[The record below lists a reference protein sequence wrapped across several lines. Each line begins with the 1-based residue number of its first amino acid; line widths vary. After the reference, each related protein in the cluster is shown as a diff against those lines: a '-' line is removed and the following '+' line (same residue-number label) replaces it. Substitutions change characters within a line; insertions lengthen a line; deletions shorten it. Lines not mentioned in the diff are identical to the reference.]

1 MNRSLISV
9 AVLTALTGFG
19 LNAHAATELNSSTVL
34 PINNSTIS
42 EYFLNGDFDRS
53 AGKDENTNV
62 LINNAKVDL
71 AGFNFTL
78 EGTAVGE
85 ALTPGGMIKNVT
97 LENGKNVVIKQTGGD
112 CAIGNGVSKI
122 TANNITITSDKT
134 YAIYLEK
141 SGDKLTLDAGN
152 GGIANPADT
161 DNHVITIQG
170 AAGGSGIQIQ
180 KGATVKIVNFN
191 KLVVGT
197 VAGYRADGGYDHGY
211 GIQNAGGTL
220 NISGGEIVLNADER
234 SALRQTLGGA
244 TKITAEKLT
253 IDSTSIVNN
262 NDAYK
267 NSAVGIAEGSIDL
280 NVKEVVIK
288 VADKAGVDVA
298 SAINVSGTGSLNIQE
313 NETLTVDGDV
323 IVDGKLALDT
333 TKATVNG
340 DIVASEDGELN
351 LNGNLVF
358 NGENATIGNLT
369 GDNATFTIT
378 SADQIVELTNN
389 TTSLTLGAT
398 GELNDALGTAAFDKI
413 RLDGTQEGV
422 QLYLAEGESSQST
435 TATLD
440 AAGNITNVVTK
451 NNTLMDDS
459 LSLATGTVLSLNR
472 IMMNDVRKR
481 MGDLRSSEGKSGAWA
496 RYDGGRLSG
505 NGLDNDFNTIQV
517 GVDTVPTDNGIR
529 FGIAANYTNGDA
541 DYTRGSADMDAYGL
555 AAYAT
560 WMGDSGLF
568 ADVVARMATA
578 KTDMKIDG
586 YKTAKLDN
594 VALSLSGEVGYR
606 YNVTKGFFVE
616 PQGEL
621 TYTYVDAD
629 TMKLSTGTTY
639 EFDSVNSLIGRLGV
653 VAGMECPNGMGNV
666 YARVSAVHEFLG
678 DAEVTAKS
686 ALGGNPLTQSTD
698 GKDTWV
704 EFGIGAN
711 INVTP
716 STYVWADVERTEGA
730 ALDEDWRATVGVR
743 YAF

>member
-1 MNRSLISV
+1 MKKT
-9 AVLTALTGFG
+9 VLASAIL
-19 LNAHAATELNSSTVL
+19 LAIVPAAYAATELTE
-34 PINNSTIS
+34 TIS
-42 EYFLNGDFDRS
+42 TPVTSGDFILTKDIALSTSEETLLGARGNIDNVKVNLNG
-53 AGKDENTNV
+53 N
-62 LINNAKVDL
+62 
-71 AGFNFTL
+71 
-78 EGTAVGE
+78 
-85 ALTPGGMIKNVT
+85 
-97 LENGKNVVIKQTGGD
+97 
-112 CAIGNGVSKI
+112 
-122 TANNITITSDKT
+122 
-134 YAIYLEK
+134 
-141 SGDKLTLDAGN
+141 KLTLTSTN
-152 GGIANPADT
+152 GSNCYNGVVA
-161 DNHVITIQG
+161 
-170 AAGGSGIQIQ
+170 
-180 KGATVKIVNFN
+180 GATISGKGS
-191 KLVVGT
+191 VVINQ
-197 VAGYRADGGYDHGY
+197 ANYDNALGY
-211 GIQNAGGTL
+211 G
-220 NISGGEIVLNADER
+220 
-234 SALRQTLGGA
+234 
-244 TKITAEKLT
+244 
-253 IDSTSIVNN
+253 STSIAADSIAITSAKGSAIW
-262 NDAYK
+262 NDNGTHTLDGNGNGTITLTSKDAGH
-267 NSAVGIAEGSIDL
+267 GIYVAGSGS
-280 NVKEVVIK
+280 VVIQNFK
-288 VADKAGVDVA
+288 ELIIDSQYVTDDGYAISNNGGNVTIKNGGKITLNTAKRGAIASISADSVTSIEADVVEISSTINGQNELRKTSSIYA
-298 SAINVSGTGSLNIQE
+298 SAGELSLTAN
-313 NETLTVDGDV
+313 TLTVNVEVADGQATANAIGV
-323 IVDGKLALDT
+323 TGGKLALNT
-333 TKATVNG
+333 TTAEVNG
-340 DIVASEDGELN
+340 DIAAGQGELN

-358 NGENATIGNLT
+358 NGENANIGNLT
-369 GDNATFTIT
+369 GENATFTIT
-378 SADQIVELTNN
+378 SADQTVDLTNN
-389 TTSLTLGAT
+389 TTNLTLAAT
-398 GELNDALGTAAFDKI
+398 GELNDKLGVEAFDNI
-413 RLDGTQEGV
+413 TLGGTKDGV

-440 AAGNITNVVTK
+440 QAGNLTNVVTK

-505 NGLDNDFNTIQV
+505 EGLDNDFNTIQV

-568 ADVVARMATA
+568 TDIVARMATA

-594 VALSLSGEVGYR
+594 IALSLSGEVGYR

-686 ALGGNPLTQSTD
+686 ALGGNHLTQGTD

>member
-9 AVLTALTGFG
+9 AVLTALTGFS

-85 ALTPGGMIKNVT
+85 ALTPGGMLKNVT
-97 LENGKNVVIKQTGGD
+97 LENGNNVVIKQTGGD
-112 CAIGNGVSKI
+112 CAIGRGVSKI
-122 TANNITITSDKT
+122 TANNITITADKT
-134 YAIYLEK
+134 YAIYLEN

-152 GGIANPADT
+152 GGVANPADT
-161 DNHVITIQG
+161 ENHVINIQG

-180 KGATVKIVNFN
+180 TGATVEIVNFN
-191 KLVVGT
+191 KLIVGT
-197 VAGYRADGGYDHGY
+197 KAGYTAGGVYDRGY

-234 SALRQTLGGA
+234 SALRQLTGS
-244 TKITAEKLT
+244 TTITAEKLT
-253 IDSTSIVNN
+253 VDSTSIVNN
-262 NDAYK
+262 GEEYK
-267 NSAVGIAEGSIDL
+267 NSAVGIKAGSIDL

-298 SAINVSGTGSLNIQE
+298 SAINVSGTGSLNIHE
-313 NETLTVDGDV
+313 NKTLTVDGDV
-323 IVDGKLALDT
+323 KVAGKLALDT

-340 DIVASEDGELN
+340 DIAASEDGELN

-358 NGENATIGNLT
+358 NGEKATIGNLT

-398 GELNDALGTAAFDKI
+398 GELNDALGTAAFDI
-413 RLDGTQEGV
+413 ITLDGTQEGV

-440 AAGNITNVVTK
+440 ADGHITNVVTK